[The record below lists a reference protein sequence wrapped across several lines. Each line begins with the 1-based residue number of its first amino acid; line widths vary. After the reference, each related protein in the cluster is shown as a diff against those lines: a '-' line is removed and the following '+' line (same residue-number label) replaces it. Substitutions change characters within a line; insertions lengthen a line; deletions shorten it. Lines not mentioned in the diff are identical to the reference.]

1 MLVAILSGF
10 SLFVILL
17 FVAAHFEQQKAGVK
31 LRLERLRSVKK
42 GGYFSLGG
50 MLGMDNTI
58 ASFRDKLKMSGS
70 ESDPEDLA
78 LWFVL
83 LTVSLF
89 ALAIY
94 YGYTLLAFL
103 LPVVVWAVGKYLLDA
118 LSMRRTR
125 LLETQFRDFMMSL
138 SLHLTVIPAFQP
150 SFMRAAEKAEQPLKH
165 YLDRVVIG
173 MQSGESTETALAAI
187 RQIPSVP
194 IASWVDCA
202 LFAVRIKSDLSAM
215 CARTAGRL
223 ALKIKM
229 ANRVY
234 AQTAQSKSLMVSM
247 GGVMLFMTVF
257 TMMSSP
263 QFVEF
268 YSSPLGRTAATMAIL
283 AFAAA
288 TLYVLRKIDLEMSR

>member
-1 MLVAILSGF
+1 VLIAVLSGL
-10 SLFVILL
+10 SLFLLL
-17 FVAAHFEQQKAGVK
+17 FLVDAHFEQQKTGIK
-31 LRLERLRSVKK
+31 LRLDCLRTVKK
-42 GGYFSLGG
+42 RGYFSVGR
-50 MLGMDNTI
+50 MLGMDKTI
-58 ASFRDKLKMSGS
+58 AAFRERMVGAGS
-70 ESDPEDLA
+70 EFDPEDLA

-83 LTVSLF
+83 LTVALC

-103 LPVVVWAVGKYLLDA
+103 LPVVVWAVGQYLLDA

-150 SFMRAAEKAEQPLKH
+150 SFMRAAEKAEMPLKH
-165 YLDRVVIG
+165 YLDRVVMG
-173 MQSGESTETALAAI
+173 MQSGESTETALQAI

-247 GGVMLFMTVF
+247 GGVMLFMTVS

-268 YSSPLGRTAATMAIL
+268 YSSPLGRTAVTMAIL